1 MHALSVKDFTKK
13 YSKTLAVDSISF
25 ETDKGE
31 IVGFVGKNGAGKTT
45 TIRAILNMIFPTS
58 GSITVNGLDASKD
71 SKKIKRFLG
80 YMPSDSEFY
89 DNIKVKDLFS
99 FCARFSGEGI
109 EKAHELAE
117 YFELDT
123 GKRIRELSLGNR
135 KKVSIIT
142 ALLKKSEIIILD
154 EPTSGLD
161 PLMQERFFEL
171 ILKLK
176 KEGAAIF
183 LSSHNLSEIEKYCD
197 RVIIIKDGK
206 IVETLDMKKVSE
218 NIGQHV
224 FCKTKDGKV
233 ADFDYNGDMNTLIS
247 QLAALDIEKLE
258 IRPKTIEEEFIKYY
272 RDGEENE

>member
-1 MHALSVKDFTKK
+1 M
-13 YSKTLAVDSISF
+13 
-25 ETDKGE
+25 
-31 IVGFVGKNGAGKTT
+31 
-45 TIRAILNMIFPTS
+45 
-58 GSITVNGLDASKD
+58 
-71 SKKIKRFLG
+71 
-80 YMPSDSEFY
+80 
-89 DNIKVKDLFS
+89 
-99 FCARFSGEGI
+99 
-109 EKAHELAE
+109 
-117 YFELDT
+117 
-123 GKRIRELSLGNR
+123 
-135 KKVSIIT
+135 SIIT

-176 KEGAAIF
+176 KKGTAIF

-224 FCKTKDGKV
+224 FCKTKDGKT
-233 ADFDYNGDMNTLIS
+233 ADFDYNGDMNTLIA
-247 QLAALDIEKLE
+247 QFAALDIEKLE

-272 RDGEENE
+272 RDGEDNE